1 MKKNQI
7 KPPMK
12 PRSNSSSKVSQE
24 KQLTQIMDCLNSI
37 SAKIDLNIDL
47 DNKVIEQLK
56 LLEKYQEKK
65 FDEMSQLL
73 QQMNVSN
80 GGKFTNPLI
89 IPVENESPNIKTN
102 ISMNMKD
109 ININDDDKKNN

>member
-1 MKKNQI
+1 M
-7 KPPMK
+7 
-12 PRSNSSSKVSQE
+12 
-24 KQLTQIMDCLNSI
+24 
-37 SAKIDLNIDL
+37 
-47 DNKVIEQLK
+47 IEQLK

-80 GGKFTNPLI
+80 GGKFPNPLI

-109 ININDDDKKNN
+109 ININDDDKKIINSLFCCVCFALLFNFFCLNF